1 MGKKSYLKQIIS
13 LEMRITEHI
22 GKIEIEKKKSV
33 PNAKLIIY
41 WEKEIDK
48 FRDEI
53 SKSKKRLERG

>member
-1 MGKKSYLKQIIS
+1 MGKKSYLKQIRS
-13 LEMRITEHI
+13 LEMRITEHLV
-22 GKIEIEKKKSV
+22 KIEIEKKKSV
-33 PNAKLIIY
+33 PNTKLIIY